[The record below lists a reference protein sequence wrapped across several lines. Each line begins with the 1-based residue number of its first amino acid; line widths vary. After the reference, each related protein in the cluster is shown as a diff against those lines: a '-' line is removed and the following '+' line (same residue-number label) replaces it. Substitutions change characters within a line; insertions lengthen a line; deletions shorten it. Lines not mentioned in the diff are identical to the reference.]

1 MICTLDAGPSRWK
14 LCFDI
19 FEIKLQKCIGFHSA
33 LLACPCTQVLL
44 HSGHYSCHSLS
55 WSLGAYGK
63 NYILTFLKLS
73 FQLQKW
79 IFKICT
85 DCLPMSL
92 PWTQVLRHPR
102 SYYCHSG
109 WLPNCLCQTRLLL
122 PKWPWHTINAQR
134 RAKTHH
140 RDEKNRS
147 IILSSSVVSWTF
159 GSLPQRPWLSLI

>member
-1 MICTLDAGPSRWK
+1 MLD
-14 LCFDI
+14 LLDENCDI
-19 FEIKLQKCIGFHSA
+19 FEIKLQKCIGFNSA
-33 LLACPCTQVLL
+33 PLGWPVKQVLH
-44 HSGHYSCHSLS
+44 HSGYYSCHSLS

-122 PKWPWHTINAQR
+122 PKWPWHTINAEHR
-134 RAKTHH
+134 LVETCKNAVSSEHH
-140 RDEKNRS
+140 NQEPLRH
-147 IILSSSVVSWTF
+147 IVY
-159 GSLPQRPWLSLI
+159 LPYMYPA